1 MRTALSI
8 LLAALAGLLAV
19 LALVG
24 ARAEA
29 LVYTPGPL
37 QRIAGPMAADEQLR
51 QAVPEEL
58 GTLVREQLPEEL
70 PAFLQSGAGRLVQGA
85 ADGLVDDDRFPAAW
99 ATSLEQTR
107 TDWVDRID
115 RLAREQ
121 PAPGVEGAAGAV
133 AADAGAATVHLQ
145 TAPLVDLGLDRLSET
160 LEPWP
165 GGGSVADAARQAVDE
180 AVAGSGGTLL
190 AVDLA
195 FPDPQTVPVDTVVL
209 VADNLHRWPWLAGAS
224 AVLALLA
231 LLVAPLR
238 RKGVPLLAAG
248 LVVLAAGAA
257 GRWRLQLMGP
267 PQDASGIARAASAS
281 LLEGIR
287 TYALPDT
294 ILLMAAGAVLVV
306 LGIVV
311 SLVAAASGARS
322 RPDGGRGAGH

>member
-37 QRIAGPMAADEQLR
+37 QRIAGPMAADERLR

-58 GTLVREQLPEEL
+58 GTLVREQLPEGL
-70 PAFLQSGAGRLVQGA
+70 PGFLQSGADRLVQGA
-85 ADGLVDDDRFPAAW
+85 ADGLVEDGRFPAAW
-99 ATSLEQTR
+99 AASLEQSR

-115 RLAREQ
+115 YLAREQ
-121 PAPGVEGAAGAV
+121 PVPGAEGTAGAGT
-133 AADAGAATVHLQ
+133 AGAATVHLQ

-165 GGGSVADAARQAVDE
+165 GGGTVADAARQAVDE

-224 AVLALLA
+224 GVLALLA
-231 LLVAPLR
+231 LLAAPRR

-248 LVVLAAGAA
+248 LVVLVAGAA
-257 GRWRLQLMGP
+257 GRWGLQLMGP
-267 PQDASGIARAASAS
+267 PPDATGIARAASAS

-294 ILLMAAGAVLVV
+294 VLLMAAGAVLLV

-311 SLVAAASGARS
+311 SLVAARTGARS
-322 RPDGGRGAGH
+322 RPEGGRGAGH